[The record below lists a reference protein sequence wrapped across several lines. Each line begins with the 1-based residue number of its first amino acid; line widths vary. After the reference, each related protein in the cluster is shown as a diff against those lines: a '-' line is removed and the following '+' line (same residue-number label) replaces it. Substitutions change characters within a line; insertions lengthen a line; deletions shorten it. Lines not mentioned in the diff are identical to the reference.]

1 MNPMRSRALAAAAG
15 GLAGGAT
22 FVWLVA
28 DLALAGTIA
37 LTWAV
42 GVRLTLRY
50 RWLLSMRAET
60 RRVSLWSGAFA
71 ALVTLSAFF
80 GVGPSLPLSA
90 ELRFALGL
98 LVVGVG
104 YASVTLGVAMASGR
118 TDDAPRESREGTE
131 AGSS

>member
-1 MNPMRSRALAAAAG
+1 MNTTRSRALAATAG
-15 GLAGGAT
+15 SFVGGAT

-28 DLALAGTIA
+28 DLALAGIIA

-50 RWLLSMRAET
+50 RWLLSMQTET
-60 RRVSLWSGAFA
+60 RRASVWSGAFA
-71 ALVTLSAFF
+71 ALSTFSAFF

-90 ELRFALGL
+90 EFRLALGL

-104 YASVTLGVAMASGR
+104 YASMTLGVAMTTAR
-118 TDDAPRESREGTE
+118 ADASREPWETAE
-131 AGSS
+131 VGSS